1 MACSAQPIRATY
13 QPDTA
18 NHRPRISPTQPITGH
33 VSARHSQSQAT
44 YQPDTANHGPRIQ
57 TWGRGATFSLTLS
70 VPNIQNC
77 YTSRREG
84 GDLQPDLVC
93 TKQTELLHQQ
103 GEGDDL
109 ETHKHAEA
117 MVAAMEQN

>member
-18 NHRPRISPTQPITGH
+18 NHRPRISQTQPITGH

-44 YQPDTANHGPRIQ
+44 SNLYQSLQAFRPG
-57 TWGRGATFSLTLS
+57 GGGATFSLTLS

-77 YTSRREG
+77 YTSRGEG

-103 GEGDDL
+103 GEGGDL